1 MVYYDVI
8 AFLPLYITIEYFT
21 KNIYYSR
28 LFFTTLVSGY
38 SIDEIL
44 NKRYYTLEAL
54 NNIEDYNSVAEKC
67 IFICVLYFS
76 YDFFNKETYTNN
88 GYIIHHAIGLCG
100 GITILYYKFYGILSL
115 YLCCH
120 EISTIFLNLKILNIC
135 KDFSDKM
142 FLVTFLGIRCTTLPI
157 MVFKTYSKNNYLF
170 FFILIDCGLHIFW
183 ISQKIGNIRKKTKI
197 KTKAKAKAKLINN
210 NNDECL
216 KLNII
221 EYGEKID

>member
-21 KNIYYSR
+21 KNTYYSR

-54 NNIEDYNSVAEKC
+54 NNIEEYNSVAEKC
-67 IFICVLYFS
+67 ILICVLYFS
-76 YDFFNKETYTNN
+76 YDLFNKETYTNN
-88 GYIIHHAIGLCG
+88 GCIIHHAIGLCS
-100 GITILYYKFYGILSL
+100 GITLLYYSFYGILSL

-120 EISTIFLNLKILNIC
+120 EISSIFLSLKHLNIC

-142 FLVTFLGIRCTTLPI
+142 FIVTFLGIRCTTLPI
-157 MVFKTYSKNNYLF
+157 MVVKTYSKNNYLCF
-170 FFILIDCGLHIFW
+170 IILIDCGLHIFW

-197 KTKAKAKAKLINN
+197 KAKAKLIN

-221 EYGEKID
+221 EYGEKND

>member
-1 MVYYDVI
+1 MVYYDVLV
-8 AFLPLYITIEYFT
+8 FLPLYITIEYFT
-21 KNIYYSR
+21 KNTYYSR

-38 SIDEIL
+38 SIDEII

-67 IFICVLYFS
+67 ILISIMYFS
-76 YDFFNKETYTNN
+76 YDFFNKETYSSI
-88 GYIIHHAIGLCG
+88 GFIIHHSICLFGGLS
-100 GITILYYKFYGILSL
+100 ILYYKFYGILSL

-120 EISTIFLNLKILNIC
+120 EISTIFLNLKHLNIC

-142 FLVTFLGIRCTTLPI
+142 FIVTFFGIRCTTLPV
-157 MVFKTYSKNNYLF
+157 MVVKTYSKSKILF
-170 FFILIDCGLHIFW
+170 FVILTDCGLHIFW
-183 ISQKIGNIRKKTKI
+183 ISQKIGNIRKKAKA
-197 KTKAKAKAKLINN
+197 KTKAKTKLNN
-210 NNDECL
+210 NNNNNEL

>member
-1 MVYYDVI
+1 MVYYDVLL
-8 AFLPLYITIEYFT
+8 FLPLYISIEYFT
-21 KNIYYSR
+21 KNTYYSR

-54 NNIEDYNSVAEKC
+54 NNIEEYNSVAEKC
-67 IFICVLYFS
+67 ILISIMYFS
-76 YDFFNKETYTNN
+76 YDFFNKETYSSI
-88 GYIIHHAIGLCG
+88 GFIIHHSICLFG

-120 EISTIFLNLKILNIC
+120 EISTIFLNLKHLNIC

-142 FLVTFLGIRCTTLPI
+142 FLVTFLTIRCTTLPI
-157 MVFKTYSKNNYLF
+157 MVVKTYSKNNYLF
-170 FFILIDCGLHIFW
+170 IIILIDCGLHIFW
-183 ISQKIGNIRKKTKI
+183 ISQKIGNIKKKTKT
-197 KTKAKAKAKLINN
+197 KTKAKLNNN
-210 NNDECL
+210 NNDEYL

-221 EYGEKID
+221 EYGEKND

>member
-21 KNIYYSR
+21 KETYYSR

-54 NNIEDYNSVAEKC
+54 NNIEEYNSVAEKC
-67 IFICVLYFS
+67 ILISIMYFS
-76 YDFFNKETYTNN
+76 YDFFNKETYSSI
-88 GYIIHHAIGLCG
+88 GFIIHHAICLFG
-100 GITILYYKFYGILSL
+100 GITILYYKLYGILSL
-115 YLCCH
+115 HLCCH
-120 EISTIFLNLKILNIC
+120 EISTIFLNLKHLNIC

-157 MVFKTYSKNNYLF
+157 MVVKLYSKNKYLF

-183 ISQKIGNIRKKTKI
+183 ISQKIGNIRKKTK
-197 KTKAKAKAKLINN
+197 AKLKAKLNN
-210 NNDECL
+210 NNDKYL

-221 EYGEKID
+221 EYGEKND